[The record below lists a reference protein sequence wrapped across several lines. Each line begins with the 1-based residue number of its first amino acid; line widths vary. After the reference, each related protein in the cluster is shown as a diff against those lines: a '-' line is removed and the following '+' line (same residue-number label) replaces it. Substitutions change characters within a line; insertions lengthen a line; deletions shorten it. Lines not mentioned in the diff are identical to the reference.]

1 MPLTNAQ
8 DLLNHAREENYR
20 VPAFEIASLD
30 HIVSVIEVAERAAAP
45 LILAL
50 AADAGRGFAPALVA
64 MVVAARASKVPVVI
78 EARTPPDG
86 ELVARAIRGGANNVV
101 LRPAAGTASKD
112 IEAAVQVAR
121 ASGVPLFA
129 VDAGLTAATGIADPG
144 PGYRD
149 GGRLPVTPRAA
160 CAEAERFI
168 NACGATGRAARTLAA
183 CRPWREVEHL
193 IVFNVNE
200 DRDARFVEQMMG
212 RGRAVLGA
220 IPGVQRVFTGRA
232 LRDDARYRYCWLV
245 RFASPAV
252 VASYRDH
259 PDHTVFANTQFRPVA
274 ADRISVDFESME

>member
-1 MPLTNAQ
+1 MPLTNVQ
-8 DLLNHAREENYR
+8 DLLKHAREENYR

-45 LILAL
+45 LTLAL
-50 AADAGRGFAPALVA
+50 VADAGRGFAPALAA
-64 MVVAARASKVPVVI
+64 MLAAARVSKVPVVI

-86 ELVARAIRGGANNVV
+86 ELIARAIRGGANNVV
-101 LRPAAGTASKD
+101 LRPAIGTAPED
-112 IEAAVQVAR
+112 IEAAAQVAR
-121 ASGVPLFA
+121 TSGVPLF
-129 VDAGLTAATGIADPG
+129 VVGAGLTVATGTADPG

-149 GGRLPVTPRAA
+149 CGRLPATPQAA

-168 NACGATGRAARTLAA
+168 NACGATGRATQALTA

-200 DRDARFVEQMMG
+200 DRDARLVEQMMG
-212 RGRAVLGA
+212 HGRAVLGA

-232 LRDDARYRYCWLV
+232 LRADARYRYCWLV

-259 PDHTVFANTQFRPVA
+259 PDHTAFADAQFRPVA
-274 ADRISVDFESME
+274 ADRISIDFESVE

>member
-1 MPLTNAQ
+1 MPLTNAR

-20 VPAFEIASLD
+20 VPAFEVASLD

-50 AADAGRGFAPALVA
+50 AADAGRAFTPALAA
-64 MVVAARASKVPVVI
+64 MVAAARASKVPVVI

-101 LRPAAGTASKD
+101 LRPAAGTAPED
-112 IEAAVQVAR
+112 IEVAAQVAH

-129 VDAGLTAATGIADPG
+129 VDMGLTAAGTANPG

-149 GGRLPVTPRAA
+149 GGCLPATPQAA
-160 CAEAERFI
+160 AEAERFI
-168 NACGATGRAARTLAA
+168 NACGATGRAARALAA

-200 DRDARFVEQMMG
+200 DRDARFVEQMMAH
-212 RGRAVLGA
+212 GRATLSA
-220 IPGVQRVFTGRA
+220 IPGVRRVFTGRA
-232 LRDDARYRYCWLV
+232 LRADARYRYCWLV
-245 RFASPAV
+245 RFANPAV

-259 PDHTVFANTQFRPVA
+259 PDHAAFADTQFRPVA
-274 ADRISVDFESME
+274 ADRISIDFESVE

>member
-1 MPLTNAQ
+1 MPLTNVR

-50 AADAGRGFAPALVA
+50 AADTGRGFTPALAA
-64 MVVAARASKVPVVI
+64 MVAAARASKVPVVI

-101 LRPAAGTASKD
+101 LRPAAGTAPED
-112 IEAAVQVAR
+112 IEVAAQVAR

-129 VDAGLTAATGIADPG
+129 VDVGLTAAGTADPG

-149 GGRLPVTPRAA
+149 CGCLPATPQAA
-160 CAEAERFI
+160 AEVERFI
-168 NACGATGRAARTLAA
+168 NACGATGRAARALSA
-183 CRPWREVEHL
+183 CRAWREVEHL

-200 DRDARFVEQMMG
+200 DRNARFVEQMMG
-212 RGRAVLGA
+212 CGRAVLGA

-232 LRDDARYRYCWLV
+232 LRADARYRYCWLV
-245 RFASPAV
+245 RFANPAV

-259 PDHTVFANTQFRPVA
+259 PDHAAFADTQFRPVA
-274 ADRISVDFESME
+274 ADRISIDFESVE